1 MRQRRATIKNPQ
13 QEVRI
18 FRLRSIV
25 AAGLVLVLAG
35 CLLARLLFLQVVEH
49 DIYTTRSDKNRVRVE
64 PLPPTRGLIYD
75 RNGQLL
81 AENRPNYNLTIV
93 RERAGHLETT
103 L

>member
-1 MRQRRATIKNPQ
+1 
-13 QEVRI
+13 
-18 FRLRSIV
+18 
-25 AAGLVLVLAG
+25 

-93 RERAGHLETT
+93 R
-103 L
+103 